1 MTAFAL
7 LHQLQLLG
15 VRCDRHFAYSAHGTA
30 TVWDG
35 EPKGSPIPIHL
46 ALTSMY
52 NLMLA
57 FAGTK
62 DRMHLQQAAQPSK
75 SFGHQSS
82 VADVAAAS
90 APEPVFY
97 TDGQTEFD
105 LGHAADGNRKPS
117 QSPKRRR

>member
-1 MTAFAL
+1 MTDIPPVV
-7 LHQLQLLG
+7 HVTPQ
-15 VRCDRHFAYSAHGTA
+15 R
-30 TVWDG
+30 
-35 EPKGSPIPIHL
+35 GSSISTHL
-46 ALTSMY
+46 ALTNMY
-52 NLMLA
+52 KLMLA
-57 FAGTK
+57 LAGTE
-62 DRMHLQQAAQPSK
+62 DRMHLQQAAQSSK

-90 APEPVFY
+90 APEPIFH